1 MWGSNPDCRLM
12 IETEEN
18 SLIPAQTLMSE
29 LRKEDPDAFEV
40 MTLSLGVT
48 HSVVITRSGEVFS
61 AGSKLEGQLGGNFEE
76 PQNQEDE
83 DFYSPLTQVLPFGDD
98 DEPRAVKASCGDS
111 FTLILDELNNV
122 HSFGK
127 GSHGRLGNGDDKNCD
142 KA

>member
-1 MWGSNPDCRLM
+1 MIDELNADGDKITQICCGHSHSACLFRGEIFMWGSNPDCRLM

-61 AGSKLEGQLGGNFEE
+61 AGSKLEG
-76 PQNQEDE
+76 
-83 DFYSPLTQVLPFGDD
+83 
-98 DEPRAVKASCGDS
+98 
-111 FTLILDELNNV
+111 
-122 HSFGK
+122 
-127 GSHGRLGNGDDKNCD
+127 
-142 KA
+142 